1 MNMREIRK
9 NSITEAARELFSE
22 FGYKSVSMDQIA
34 AKANI
39 AKGTLYLYFKSKD
52 DLFNSLAQE
61 FIYSIKE
68 FIDKIE
74 EKHLSLLEEI
84 HEVIYTLLIYRK
96 NQKFLY
102 KIAQEAKEMR
112 TPSAREAVRM
122 IDDEILNYID
132 KRLKAAVDQKIIKPV
147 NTSVTA
153 FVVLKVYSAL
163 AFEWEEEH
171 TALNEKEIAES
182 VSSFFKGGLL
192 YETCGKN

>member
-1 MNMREIRK
+1 MK
-9 NSITEAARELFSE
+9 EARRNRIMEVARELFSE

-34 AKANI
+34 SKADI

-52 DLFNSLAQE
+52 ELFDTLAQE
-61 FIYSIKE
+61 FIFGIKE
-68 FIDKIE
+68 FTDKIE

-112 TPSAREAVRM
+112 TPSALEAVKM
-122 IDDEILNYID
+122 IDHAILNYID

-153 FVVLKVYSAL
+153 FVLLKVYSAL

-182 VSSFFKGGLL
+182 ASSFLKGGLL
-192 YETCGKN
+192 CET